1 LNKKKNL
8 WEKCFVENIDEL
20 RMLIQ
25 PSGGVRLKDFH
36 YLETFRKNHNFFIL
50 GFILGIWGNWKVMR
64 KLSVILRKN
73 YLFVMLCM

>member
-36 YLETFRKNHNFFIL
+36 YLETFRKNHNFFYFRVHIGNL
-50 GFILGIWGNWKVMR
+50 GKLEGNEKIECY
-64 KLSVILRKN
+64 S
-73 YLFVMLCM
+73 